1 MFSNIKKRILEFIL
15 KMLQEDKQDTK
26 RNTQAKDDKKIIMA
40 KKSEK
45 KVEPKKVEKKS
56 KGKVTSIKQLYK
68 A

>member
-1 MFSNIKKRILEFIL
+1 
-15 KMLQEDKQDTK
+15 
-26 RNTQAKDDKKIIMA
+26 MA